1 MLKCKENITRLV
13 FATKGLENEIELY
26 EKKQDAL
33 HLLRS
38 DIGVEKL
45 VNKFKVDVRKN
56 SRKNVLESLEY
67 MEAEIAQIKDILED
81 WV

>member
-45 VNKFKVDVRKN
+45 VNKFKV
-56 SRKNVLESLEY
+56 E
-67 MEAEIAQIKDILED
+67 
-81 WV
+81 